1 MTLYDLQKLEKKV
14 LLSTHG
20 TSATCTGIMGRLQAI
35 LLDTALSQVSCHS
48 FDTVTVYNAPA
59 YPYPQYLGI
68 KTVAASSKI
77 VSISNTKMFAAG
89 FSAVNYSVGIGK
101 TVLLNV
107 VINGSYNVIGSSVVG
122 SSLSNVSYFDYNN
135 YVSVRRNDIISVGCL
150 GNDFQYPG
158 IAQPQSTKIVV
169 AKYDTLGNL
178 IWKTQHG
185 GNMFYR
191 PYTRA
196 HTSDGGCIVGGW
208 RFDTTTMKNPDIWE
222 SFLLKLDSHG
232 NINTTG
238 LEDIGKH
245 DIAWYPNPVTSYVQ
259 FRVLPDTKSD
269 ITIINA
275 TGNVI
280 YHSLITVN
288 ESSIDLTLFPAGVYF
303 YLLQSGGKYSA
314 GKLIKITD

>member
-1 MTLYDLQKLEKKV
+1 
-14 LLSTHG
+14 
-20 TSATCTGIMGRLQAI
+20 
-35 LLDTALSQVSCHS
+35 
-48 FDTVTVYNAPA
+48 
-59 YPYPQYLGI
+59 
-68 KTVAASSKI
+68 
-77 VSISNTKMFAAG
+77 
-89 FSAVNYSVGIGK
+89 
-101 TVLLNV
+101 
-107 VINGSYNVIGSSVVG
+107 
-122 SSLSNVSYFDYNN
+122 
-135 YVSVRRNDIISVGCL
+135 
-150 GNDFQYPG
+150 
-158 IAQPQSTKIVV
+158 
-169 AKYDTLGNL
+169 
-178 IWKTQHG
+178 
-185 GNMFYR
+185 
-191 PYTRA
+191 
-196 HTSDGGCIVGGW
+196 
-208 RFDTTTMKNPDIWE
+208 MKNPDIWE